1 MKLHLLRISEHFAE
15 NWHKHVFQDDTH
27 NYFICSLNLL
37 EEDTHNYFIC
47 SLNLLEE
54 DKNYEIDFTK
64 ARDLSEQSSM
74 FPKGHYFEIEDI
86 NTVAKEVK
94 E

>member
-15 NWHKHVFQDDTH
+15 NWHKHVFQD
-27 NYFICSLNLL
+27 
-37 EEDTHNYFIC
+37 DTHNYFIC

-94 E
+94 EWMIQTQFIMQ